1 MDRQSNKIH
10 SVVATPF
17 KLQVAK
23 LIKTTSSRAEITMLD
38 ISLLRK
44 DLPQVLTK
52 LNQRK
57 QPQPYLDEA
66 AFTELEAERKG
77 IQVRTEELQAQRNS
91 LSKQIGGLKGKG
103 LHAEADAAMAQVSA
117 AKAELEASATRL
129 EAIQAELQA
138 LLLAVPNL
146 PHDSVPVGADEHANV
161 ELRRWSPPQADGSGG
176 LGGSPVPLGFE
187 PKDHV
192 DLALPLGLD
201 PETGAKLAGS
211 RFTVM
216 KGPIARMHRAL
227 AQFML
232 DTQTNDHGYTE
243 CYTPYLVNGD
253 TLRGTGQLPKFEGDL
268 FAAKKGGQEG
278 EEVPD
283 NQALYLIPTSEV
295 TLTNFVR
302 DTVLSEAELP
312 IKLTAHTPCFRS
324 EAGSAGRD
332 TRGLIRQH
340 QFDKVEMVQIVHPD
354 KSYEALDAMT
364 GHAEAVL
371 QKLGLAYRVIVLC
384 TGDMGF
390 GATRTHDLEVWVPAQ
405 NTYREI
411 SSVSNCEA
419 FQARRLQARF
429 KNAQGKNEL
438 VHTLNGSGLA
448 VGRALVAVLENYQN
462 ADGSITV
469 PEVLRP
475 YMGGVALL
483 RA

>member
-1 MDRQSNKIH
+1 
-10 SVVATPF
+10 
-17 KLQVAK
+17 
-23 LIKTTSSRAEITMLD
+23 MLD
-38 ISLLRK
+38 ITLLRR
-44 DLPQVLTK
+44 DLPQVIARLETRK
-52 LNQRK
+52 SPQAFLNVETFQ
-57 QPQPYLDEA
+57 
-66 AFTELEAERKG
+66 TLENERKTL
-77 IQVRTEELQAQRNS
+77 QTRTEELQSVRNT
-91 LSKQIGGLKGKG
+91 LSKQIGIRKSKG
-103 LHAEADAAMAQVSA
+103 ESADAEMTQVADIKTELEQSA
-117 AKAELEASATRL
+117 ARL
-129 EAIQAELQA
+129 DVLQAELQT

-146 PHDSVPVGADEHANV
+146 PNESVPIGADEHGNV
-161 ELRRWSPPQADGSGG
+161 ELRRWSPTGQDPQ
-176 LGGSPVPLGFE
+176 PLAFT

-192 DLALPLGLD
+192 DLGEPLGLD
-201 PETGAKLAGS
+201 FDMGVKLSGS

-216 KGPIARMHRAL
+216 KGQIARLHRAL

-232 DTQTNDHGYTE
+232 DVQTQEHGYTE
-243 CYTPYLVNGD
+243 CYTPYIVNGD
-253 TLRGTGQLPKFEGDL
+253 TLRGTGQLPKFEEDL

-278 EEVPD
+278 ESAEKH
-283 NQALYLIPTSEV
+283 ALYLIPTSEV

-302 DTVLSEAELP
+302 DVVVAESDLP

-354 KSYEALDAMT
+354 HSEQALQDMT
-364 GHAEAVL
+364 AHAEAIL
-371 QKLGLAYRVIVLC
+371 QKLKLPYRVMALC

-390 GATRTHDLEVWVPAQ
+390 GASKTHDLEVWLPAQ

-448 VGRALVAVLENYQN
+448 VGRTLVAVLENYQQ
-462 ADGSITV
+462 ADGSIKV

-475 YMGGVALL
+475 YMGGVSALG
-483 RA
+483 A